1 MSGRAP
7 RCFTSVIGLVLA
19 AVVGC
24 QGPPP
29 SIGHFNLIGFDEGGH
44 HAASPAT
51 VAPCS
56 TEERDLAF
64 EDTVAYLH
72 TDDDERVRPTAACC
86 TPHANRW
93 DFLLSPYPEHGPAPS
108 RQVGARR
115 LHPRRAQVRRVRG
128 VSPTSRLRGDRSEM
142 NIARRVIL
150 FLGALAT
157 GAGIWLGAVTPTIF
171 TLAAIIITPAPILF
185 TWRPFHRRSWVQRVS
200 GTTRSLRRSS
210 RSAASDGSPSDPS
223 ARSASIVGATPRWS
237 VPERTSRA
245 TGLACASSTRGSA
258 LRRGWVRREGRVC
271 MHAEGCPEWLHGYDC
286 EVNIPPHPMRWSP

>member
-93 DFLLSPYPEHGPAPS
+93 DFLLSPYPEHGHLCRVVRWERDGFIHVEHKYAECEAF
-108 RQVGARR
+108 RQRVVCVG
-115 LHPRRAQVRRVRG
+115 
-128 VSPTSRLRGDRSEM
+128 
-142 NIARRVIL
+142 IARR
-150 FLGALAT
+150 
-157 GAGIWLGAVTPTIF
+157 
-171 TLAAIIITPAPILF
+171 
-185 TWRPFHRRSWVQRVS
+185 
-200 GTTRSLRRSS
+200 
-210 RSAASDGSPSDPS
+210 
-223 ARSASIVGATPRWS
+223 
-237 VPERTSRA
+237 
-245 TGLACASSTRGSA
+245 
-258 LRRGWVRREGRVC
+258 
-271 MHAEGCPEWLHGYDC
+271 
-286 EVNIPPHPMRWSP
+286 